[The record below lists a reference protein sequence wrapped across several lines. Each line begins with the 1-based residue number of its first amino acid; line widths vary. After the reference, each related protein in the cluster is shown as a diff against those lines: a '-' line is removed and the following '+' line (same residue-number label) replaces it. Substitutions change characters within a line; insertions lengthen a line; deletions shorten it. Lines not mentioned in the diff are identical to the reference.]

1 MLRSIMAEK
10 DKIMKMK
17 NMAYWKAKN
26 NISPLKKEEDDDK
39 NKNTRTATIGGQTI
53 SVTFSDEEIK
63 EQEEAK
69 RKKEE
74 DQERIQREIDG
85 TAEYTPDEQK
95 EKLKKHFKD
104 AKKNK
109 NKK

>member
-1 MLRSIMAEK
+1 
-10 DKIMKMK
+10 MK
-17 NMAYWKAKN
+17 NMAYWKAKMN
-26 NISPLKKEEDDDK
+26 KSPLQLKNDDEKKSV
-39 NKNTRTATIGGQTI
+39 TIDGQTYTI
-53 SVTFSDEEIK
+53 TDSRSEEEKKK
-63 EQEEAK
+63 EQEQIAK
-69 RKKEE
+69 EETKKKE

-104 AKKNK
+104 AKKYK